1 MNETR
6 RLLDERIDAARLRLD
21 LAAKRAASDDARPQ
35 DHVDAENAISDA
47 VHWIDARSKLLSGG
61 SYRPDSP
68 QSWLCDVA
76 LAAKHG
82 DQQAQRRLKL
92 DAELRST
99 MANFGGQVVPQWLV
113 DQARLSGSS
122 GRPVCDLLS
131 QPLLPQGPSMTLVRV
146 STATTAE
153 AQSAENTG
161 ATADNPASTE
171 ITLPVVSVLSEATLS
186 LQLLERSAGSS
197 ADTVLANDL
206 LRALDAEQE
215 RLVLNGSGSSGQPT
229 GLLNQ
234 AGIGTVSLTSTSAAD
249 LLDAVA
255 DAAQESHAATGEPA
269 DTVIVSPRRWSRTLA
284 RAGDFAAAITAAA
297 APSGPVR
304 GQLVGL
310 DVVVSG
316 AMPTTL
322 GASTDQD
329 AIIVCRRSDIVMAE
343 SAAEVLPL
351 RDQANNNAL
360 QVDLV
365 GSRSFVIGAIR
376 PAGVVK
382 ITGAGLVAP
391 YA

>member
-1 MNETR
+1 MRDTTR
-6 RLLDERIDAARLRLD
+6 MLDERIDLARQRLSQAA
-21 LAAKRAASDDARPQ
+21 ARAASDDATPQ
-35 DHVDAENAISDA
+35 DQVDAENAISDA
-47 VHWIDARSKLLSGG
+47 VHWIDARSKLLDGG
-61 SYRPDSP
+61 SYRADGSR
-68 QSWLCDVA
+68 SWLLDVV
-76 LAAKHG
+76 AAVKDG
-82 DQQAQRRLKL
+82 SAAAQRRLKL

-99 MANFGGQVVPQWLV
+99 MSNYGGMVVPQFLL
-113 DQARLSGSS
+113 DQVRLSGSS

-131 QPLLPQGPSMTLVRV
+131 QPLLQQGATMTVVRV
-146 STATTAE
+146 STPTTAE
-153 AQSAENTG
+153 AQSAEN
-161 ATADNPASTE
+161 ASASADNPATTE
-171 ITLPVVSVLSEATLS
+171 ISLPVVTVISEATLS
-186 LQLLERSAGSS
+186 LQLLQRVAGGT
-197 ADTVLANDL
+197 ADSVLIGDV

-234 AGIGTVSLTSTSAAD
+234 SGIGTVSLTSTSATD

-255 DAAQESHAATGEPA
+255 DAAQESFAATGEPA
-269 DTVIVSPRRWSRTLA
+269 DTVIISPRRWSRTLA
-284 RAGDFAAAITAAA
+284 KAGDYASAISAAV

-310 DVVVSG
+310 DVVVSQ
-316 AMPTTL
+316 AVPTTL

-329 AIIVCRRSDIVMAE
+329 AIIVCRRSDVVMAE
-343 SAAEVLPL
+343 SAAEVMPL
-351 RDQANNNAL
+351 RDQASGNAL

-365 GSRSFVIGAIR
+365 GSRSFAVGAIR